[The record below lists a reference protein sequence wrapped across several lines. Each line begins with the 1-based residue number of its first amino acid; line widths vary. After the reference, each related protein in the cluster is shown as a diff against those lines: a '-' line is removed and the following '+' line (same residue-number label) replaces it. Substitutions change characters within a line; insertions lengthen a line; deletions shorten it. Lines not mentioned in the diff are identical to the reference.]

1 MAAMRLPIGHCSTRS
16 SIPQPVHRGCRST
29 TVAALASASRSTPAW
44 SSSPM
49 APKIPSAA
57 SSAFSPAIPVPAF
70 FATPMLVIL
79 ARSSSLLLTT
89 SISPCSRCGE
99 IDVVAGIGDAGR
111 LGRFKAVRGSPTPV
125 QRARD
130 RHGYFCGTL
139 RIGLLIHRNR
149 MQKLIECVPNFSEGR
164 DQNVIRQITDAVKST
179 DGVSLLDIDP
189 GASTN
194 RTVVTFVG
202 SPDAAVEAAFRAIK
216 KAAELIDMRKH
227 KGAHPRMGATDVCPF
242 IPVSNVSWDE
252 AVECARKLGKRV
264 SEELKIP
271 VYLYEKAA
279 KDNARSNLAVIRAG
293 EYEGFFE
300 KIKQPEWKPDFGPA
314 VFNKNSGAT
323 VIGVRDFL
331 VAYNA
336 NLNTKSVRRANSV
349 AFDVRE
355 QGRVK
360 TEDGTPSGKPV
371 LGLNGE
377 PVRIPGILKHVKAI
391 GWFVKEYGIAQVS
404 MNLTN
409 IEETPL
415 HVAFDACVQAAA
427 ERGLR
432 VTGSEIVGM
441 VPKKSL
447 VDAGRYFLR
456 KQRCSEGASEEELM
470 DIAIRSMG
478 LGELKPFD
486 PIEKVIE
493 LKIQSTE
500 SKKSLVKMNMREF
513 CNETL
518 SDSPAPGGGS
528 VAALMGALG
537 ASLGGM
543 VANLS
548 AGKRGWDDKLEY
560 FSDWAVKAQQ
570 LKDELLSLVDEDT
583 AAFNKVIDSFA
594 LPKASAEEKT
604 ARSAAIEAA
613 TKYAA
618 EVPVKVMETAS
629 RSYALLAEM
638 AERGNP
644 ASVSDVGVGALA
656 IRACID
662 GAALN
667 VRINLAN
674 LKDEKFKSDL
684 QKKVRKLQA
693 DSESAFKKIDQIVQS
708 KLT

>member
-1 MAAMRLPIGHCSTRS
+1 
-16 SIPQPVHRGCRST
+16 
-29 TVAALASASRSTPAW
+29 
-44 SSSPM
+44 
-49 APKIPSAA
+49 
-57 SSAFSPAIPVPAF
+57 
-70 FATPMLVIL
+70 
-79 ARSSSLLLTT
+79 
-89 SISPCSRCGE
+89 
-99 IDVVAGIGDAGR
+99 
-111 LGRFKAVRGSPTPV
+111 
-125 QRARD
+125 
-130 RHGYFCGTL
+130 
-139 RIGLLIHRNR
+139 

-164 DQNVIRQITDAVKST
+164 DQNVIRQITDAIQSV
-179 DGVSLLDIDP
+179 DGVSLLDVDP

-242 IPVSNVSWDE
+242 IPVSNVTWDE
-252 AVECARKLGKRV
+252 AIACADRLGERV
-264 SEELKIP
+264 GDELKIP
-271 VYLYEKAA
+271 AYLYEKAA
-279 KDNARSNLAVIRAG
+279 KNESRSNLSIIRAG

-300 KIKQPEWKPDFGPA
+300 KIRQPEWKPDFGPD
-314 VFNKNSGAT
+314 VFNEKSGAT

-355 QGRVK
+355 QGRAQ
-360 TEDGTPSGKPV
+360 TEDGTPWGKP
-371 LGLNGE
+371 LLDANGE
-377 PVRIPGILKHVKAI
+377 PIRIPGMLKHVKAI

-415 HVAFDACVQAAA
+415 HAAFDACCESAAS
-427 ERGLR
+427 RGLR

-441 VPKKSL
+441 VPKQCL

-456 KQRCSEGASEEELM
+456 KQKWSEGVSDEDLI

-478 LGELKPFD
+478 LSELKPFD
-486 PIEKVIE
+486 PKEKVIE
-493 LKIQSTE
+493 FKIE
-500 SKKSLVKMNMREF
+500 SAEPKRSLAKMNLREF

-560 FSDWAVKAQQ
+560 FSNWAVKAQQ

-583 AAFNKVIDSFA
+583 AAFNKVMDAFA
-594 LPKASAEEKT
+594 LAKESTEEKA
-604 ARSAAIEAA
+604 ARAAAIAQA

-618 EVPVKVMETAS
+618 EVPLKVMETAS
-629 RSYALLAEM
+629 KSYELLAEM

-656 IRACID
+656 TRACIE

-667 VRINLAN
+667 VRINLAQ
-674 LKDEKFKSDL
+674 LKDERFKTAL
-684 QKKVRKLQA
+684 L
-693 DSESAFKKIDQIVQS
+693 KKIEQISTDSDTQFEKIYQVVGS
-708 KLT
+708 KLG

>member
-1 MAAMRLPIGHCSTRS
+1 
-16 SIPQPVHRGCRST
+16 
-29 TVAALASASRSTPAW
+29 
-44 SSSPM
+44 
-49 APKIPSAA
+49 
-57 SSAFSPAIPVPAF
+57 
-70 FATPMLVIL
+70 
-79 ARSSSLLLTT
+79 
-89 SISPCSRCGE
+89 
-99 IDVVAGIGDAGR
+99 
-111 LGRFKAVRGSPTPV
+111 
-125 QRARD
+125 
-130 RHGYFCGTL
+130 
-139 RIGLLIHRNR
+139 

-164 DQNVIRQITDAVKST
+164 DQNVIRQITDTIQSVA
-179 DGVSLLDIDP
+179 GVSLLDVDP

-202 SPDAAVEAAFRAIK
+202 SPDAAVKAAFCAIK

-242 IPVSNVSWDE
+242 IPVSNVSWED
-252 AVECARKLGKRV
+252 AIACASRLGKRV
-264 SEELKIP
+264 GDDLKIP

-279 KDNARSNLAVIRAG
+279 KNKSRSNLSVIRAG

-300 KIKQPEWKPDFGPA
+300 KIKQPEWKPDFGPD
-314 VFNKNSGAT
+314 VFNERSGAT
-323 VIGVRDFL
+323 VVGVRDFL
-331 VAYNA
+331 VAYNV

-371 LGLNGE
+371 LDANGD
-377 PVRIPGILKHVKAI
+377 PIRIPGMLKHVKAI

-415 HVAFDACVQAAA
+415 HAAFDACCQSAAT
-427 ERGLR
+427 RGLR

-441 VPKKSL
+441 VPKKCL

-456 KQRCSEGASEEELM
+456 KQKWSEGVSDEELI
-470 DIAIRSMG
+470 DVAIRSMG
-478 LGELKPFD
+478 LSELKPFD
-486 PIEKVIE
+486 PKEKVIE
-493 LKIQSTE
+493 FKIE
-500 SKKSLVKMNMREF
+500 SAEPKNSLAKMNLREF

-560 FSDWAVKAQQ
+560 FSNWAVKAQR
-570 LKDELLSLVDEDT
+570 LKDELISLVDEDT
-583 AAFNKVIDSFA
+583 AAFNKVMDAFA
-594 LPKASAEEKT
+594 LPKESAEEKA
-604 ARSAAIEAA
+604 ARAAATERA

-618 EVPVKVMETAS
+618 EVPLKVMETAS
-629 RSYALLAEM
+629 KSYELLSEM
-638 AERGNP
+638 AEQGNP
-644 ASVSDVGVGALA
+644 ASVSDVGVGMLA
-656 IRACID
+656 TRACIE

-667 VRINLAN
+667 VRINLAQ
-674 LKDEKFKSDL
+674 LKDEKFKASL
-684 QKKVRKLQA
+684 L
-693 DSESAFKKIDQIVQS
+693 KKIKQISTDSDTQFRKINQVVET
-708 KLT
+708 KLH

>member
-1 MAAMRLPIGHCSTRS
+1 MK
-16 SIPQPVHRGCRST
+16 Q
-29 TVAALASASRSTPAW
+29 
-44 SSSPM
+44 
-49 APKIPSAA
+49 
-57 SSAFSPAIPVPAF
+57 
-70 FATPMLVIL
+70 
-79 ARSSSLLLTT
+79 
-89 SISPCSRCGE
+89 
-99 IDVVAGIGDAGR
+99 
-111 LGRFKAVRGSPTPV
+111 
-125 QRARD
+125 
-130 RHGYFCGTL
+130 
-139 RIGLLIHRNR
+139 
-149 MQKLIECVPNFSEGR
+149 LIECVPNFSEGR
-164 DQNVIRQITDAVKST
+164 DQNVIRLITNAIRSV
-179 DGVSLLDIDP
+179 DGVSLLDVDP

-202 SPDAAVEAAFRAIK
+202 NPEVAVEAAFRAIK
-216 KAAELIDMRKH
+216 KAAELIDMHKH

-242 IPVSNVSWDE
+242 IPVSNVSWEE
-252 AVECARKLGKRV
+252 AIECANRLGKRV
-264 SEELKIP
+264 GEELKIP

-279 KDNARSNLAVIRAG
+279 KDKSRSNLSIIRAG

-314 VFNKNSGAT
+314 VFNEKTGAT
-323 VIGVRDFL
+323 VIGVREFL
-331 VAYNA
+331 VAYNV

-360 TEDGTPSGKPV
+360 TEGDTPSGKPV
-371 LGLNGE
+371 LDSNGE
-377 PVRIPGILKHVKAI
+377 PVRIPGMLKHVKAI

-415 HVAFDACVQAAA
+415 HAAFDACVEAAA
-427 ERGLR
+427 KRGLR

-447 VDAGRYFLR
+447 LDAGRYFLR
-456 KQRCSEGASEEELM
+456 KQRWSQGASEEELI

-478 LGELKPFD
+478 LSELRPFD
-486 PIEKVIE
+486 PKEKVIE
-493 LKIQSTE
+493 LKIE
-500 SKKSLVKMNMREF
+500 SGEPKKSLVKMDLRGF

-583 AAFNKVIDSFA
+583 AAFNRVMDAFGF
-594 LPKASAEEKT
+594 PKESAEEKA
-604 ARSAAIEAA
+604 ARAAAIEEA

-618 EVPVKVMETAS
+618 EIPLKVMETAS
-629 RSYALLAEM
+629 RSYELLSQM
-638 AERGNP
+638 AKKGNP
-644 ASVSDVGVGALA
+644 ASISDIGVGALA
-656 IRACID
+656 TRSCIE
-662 GAALN
+662 GAAFN
-667 VRINLAN
+667 VRINLGQ
-674 LKDEKFKSDL
+674 LKDEKFKTDI
-684 QKKVRKLQA
+684 QEKVRKVSA
-693 DSESAFKKIDQIVQS
+693 DSEAQFKTIIEIVEAKLS
-708 KLT
+708 KS

>member
-1 MAAMRLPIGHCSTRS
+1 MPLQEELSVDFG
-16 SIPQPVHRGCRST
+16 V
-29 TVAALASASRSTPAW
+29 
-44 SSSPM
+44 
-49 APKIPSAA
+49 
-57 SSAFSPAIPVPAF
+57 
-70 FATPMLVIL
+70 
-79 ARSSSLLLTT
+79 
-89 SISPCSRCGE
+89 
-99 IDVVAGIGDAGR
+99 
-111 LGRFKAVRGSPTPV
+111 
-125 QRARD
+125 
-130 RHGYFCGTL
+130 
-139 RIGLLIHRNR
+139 

-164 DQNVIRQITDAVKST
+164 DQNVIREITDAIKSA
-179 DGVSLLDIDP
+179 DGVSLLDVDP

-202 SPDAAVEAAFRAIK
+202 SPDAAVEAAFRGIT
-216 KAAELIDMRKH
+216 KAVELIDMRKH

-242 IPVSNVSWDE
+242 IPVSNVNWDE
-252 AVECARKLGKRV
+252 AIDCANRLAKRV
-264 SEELKIP
+264 GDELKIP

-279 KDNARSNLAVIRAG
+279 KNKSRSNLSVIRVG

-300 KIKQPEWKPDFGPA
+300 KIRQPEWKPDFGPA
-314 VFNKNSGAT
+314 VFNEKSGAT

-355 QGRVK
+355 QGRVQ
-360 TEDGTPSGKPV
+360 TEDGMPAGKPV
-371 LGLNGE
+371 LDPNGE
-377 PVRIPGILKHVKAI
+377 PIRVPGMLRHVKAI

-415 HVAFDACVQAAA
+415 HAAFDACCESAAK
-427 ERGLR
+427 RGLR

-441 VPKKSL
+441 VPKKCL

-456 KQRCSEGASEEELM
+456 KQKWSEGVSDEELIH
-470 DIAIRSMG
+470 IAIRSMG
-478 LGELKPFD
+478 LSELRPFD
-486 PIEKVIE
+486 PKEKVIE
-493 LKIQSTE
+493 FKIE
-500 SKKSLVKMNMREF
+500 SAEPKSSLAKMNLREF

-560 FSDWAVKAQQ
+560 FSNWAVKAQQ

-583 AAFNKVIDSFA
+583 AAFNKVMDAFA
-594 LPKASAEEKT
+594 LSKESAEEK
-604 ARSAAIEAA
+604 ASRSAAIEQA

-618 EVPVKVMETAS
+618 EVPLKVMETAS
-629 RSYALLAEM
+629 KSYELLAEM
-638 AERGNP
+638 AEKGNP

-656 IRACID
+656 TRACIE

-667 VRINLAN
+667 VRINLTQ
-674 LKDEKFKSDL
+674 LKDEKFKGALAQRMQNIS
-684 QKKVRKLQA
+684 A
-693 DSESAFKKIDQIVQS
+693 DSDAQFEKIHETVGS
-708 KLT
+708 RLG